1 MTKALSHYV
10 AIIIFRL
17 HLCGRRID
25 YVVCNVDYIP
35 QVLDNQQIEGNF
47 ATDTLTISKAGFQ
60 NVSTI

>member
-10 AIIIFRL
+10 AIIILRL

-25 YVVCNVDYIP
+25 YVVVCNVDYIP

-47 ATDTLTISKAGFQ
+47 ATDMLTISKARF
-60 NVSTI
+60 